1 MLKLLKKVVQAAFI
15 IGTLFSFEACK
26 KEAVRLKL
34 AEIHLDG
41 YPTSLADQE
50 FARLVEKKTNGSI
63 HIEVYTGGILYQD
76 ETDSINALING
87 DVDFARVST
96 APLSNFVPEVN
107 LVNLPYLFR
116 DREHM
121 WKVLD
126 SSIGDKI
133 LANIENSCPGLVGI
147 CYYDSDCRSFYSSKP
162 IRSIE
167 DMKGLKIRMMNSDL
181 MKDIVNYLGGTGVS
195 GIPSSE
201 VYSAIQNGIVDGAEN
216 NWSTYENMGDFLVAP
231 YYTLDRHTWIP
242 EVLLASSATFAKL
255 REKDVEI
262 IKSCAKE
269 VQEYEIQK
277 NIEKQEFAEEKVR
290 KAGTTVIELS
300 PQEIQK
306 FKDAT
311 SPIYDKYAS
320 GYKDVI
326 KEIKEM

>member
-1 MLKLLKKVVQAAFI
+1 MFQIFKKVFLASLFCAVS
-15 IGTLFSFEACK
+15 FSFFSCEK
-26 KEAVRLKL
+26 KTINLKL
-34 AEIHLDG
+34 AEIHLEG
-41 YPTSLADQE
+41 YPTSLGDKE
-50 FARLVEKKTNGSI
+50 FARLVEKKTGGRI
-63 HIEVYTGGILYQD
+63 HIEVYTGGVLYQD
-76 ETDSINALING
+76 ETDSIKALKDG
-87 DVDFARVST
+87 KVDFARVST
-96 APLSNFVPEVN
+96 APLSAFVPEIN

-126 SSIGDKI
+126 SDIGSKL
-133 LANIENSCPGLVGI
+133 LATIEKSSPGLVGI

-269 VQEYEIQK
+269 VQKYEIQK
-277 NIEKQEFAEEKVR
+277 NIEKQKFAEEKVR

-311 SPIYDKYAS
+311 APIYDKYAS

-326 KEIKEM
+326 KAIKEM